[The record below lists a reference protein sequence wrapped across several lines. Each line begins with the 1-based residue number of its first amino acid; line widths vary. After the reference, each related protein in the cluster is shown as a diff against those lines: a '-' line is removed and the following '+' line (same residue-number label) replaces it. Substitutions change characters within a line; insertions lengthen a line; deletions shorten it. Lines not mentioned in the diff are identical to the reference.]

1 MISVHFIEGENW
13 NRTFWLWTNKQ
24 VHHKASQASSY
35 VRQHNNLV
43 SLLNT
48 GMNQRN
54 NHMRKILN
62 THMQIQIQTIKKK
75 KKKKRFEWSV
85 TLRSWLK
92 EQFMYKTSV
101 IKKFLEWRFHLNK
114 GVNLIWDQ
122 EDWG

>member
-13 NRTFWLWTNKQ
+13 NRTFWLWANKH

-75 KKKKRFEWSV
+75 RKKKDLNDLWHTEK
-85 TLRSWLK
+85 L
-92 EQFMYKTSV
+92 
-101 IKKFLEWRFHLNK
+101 IKGTVHVQNFSH
-114 GVNLIWDQ
+114 
-122 EDWG
+122 

>member
-13 NRTFWLWTNKQ
+13 NRTFWLWANKH

-35 VRQHNNLV
+35 ARQHNNLV

-62 THMQIQIQTIKKK
+62 THIQIQTIKKK
-75 KKKKRFEWSV
+75 EKKKIWMICDTEK
-85 TLRSWLK
+85 L
-92 EQFMYKTSV
+92 
-101 IKKFLEWRFHLNK
+101 IKGTVHVQNFSH
-114 GVNLIWDQ
+114 
-122 EDWG
+122 

>member
-35 VRQHNNLV
+35 ARQHNNLV

-62 THMQIQIQTIKKK
+62 THMQIQIQLSKKK
-75 KKKKRFEWSV
+75 KKKKIWMICDTEK
-85 TLRSWLK
+85 L
-92 EQFMYKTSV
+92 
-101 IKKFLEWRFHLNK
+101 IKGTVHVQNFSH
-114 GVNLIWDQ
+114 
-122 EDWG
+122 